1 MRKNFEFE
9 NIPAFDAIKRF
20 QDYYENSPMMIA
32 IQELQKTMDAV
43 NVPLD
48 GVTTAVQTFRNAI
61 EPFDN
66 ITRNINQLYEPILQI
81 TRDYEP
87 LFNDSMIS
95 TLKSSLSTLKMF
107 EGLDFSALKSVADAL
122 PDYELISSKL
132 VHQIDFENMAKLR
145 DDGEITDEEIAE
157 EIEDII
163 KNKRFTF
170 VETWDKI
177 KKSKWFLAMRCIL
190 VILAFFGKPVIDKVH
205 EETLEAMGVTKFW
218 EDTGIYETLDS
229 LFGKEDNQR
238 VATEDEAKATVDESK
253 TGNISK
259 QKREDLLSKVKE
271 IRNFISNAPQDENT
285 GNLLSYLSEI
295 EKDINGKKYG
305 LVFEEHRED
314 IDEVLETHTPVLT
327 EETDLFI
334 DNGGQMNFLIEGDN
348 LASLKLLEKTHKG
361 KIDIIYIDPPYNTGK
376 KNDEQGGG
384 FIYDDAFVDE
394 NDMFIHSKWLS
405 FMNNRLRIAK
415 RLLKDNGIIFIS
427 IGKEEVNSLKVLCDE
442 IFGEKNLLGQ
452 VVRRTKTTSFRGNYF
467 ALRLDYILCYCT
479 GVVFPD
485 KFMDVTDKSKYTKI
499 ETMGRYKGEAYKDD
513 TAFYL
518 STLET
523 RPNQRYWIECP
534 DGELVIP
541 PGSTFPYKKIEG
553 EKATPND
560 GDGVWRWEVEQ
571 FKAKKEYLSFKKSK
585 RSPLINA
592 EGKQAHWNVYTKS
605 YYCEKEDNGNI
616 PTELILDYI
625 NRMGTKELKD
635 LKVDFSF
642 PKPSSLISYLIK
654 ITNKPSD
661 ITVLDFFAGSGT
673 AGHAV
678 MKLNAQDDGNRKY
691 ILCTNNENNI
701 SRDVT
706 YERIS
711 RVIDKE
717 KYAAS
722 LKYYKVDYLPISE
735 RMYYEYADELLK
747 HIRELVE
754 LENGINFTGN
764 AEIAIVLTDDEL
776 DNFTQNIERYSAC
789 RKLYMGHDLLPDEDQ
804 ERIIEENNIE
814 INIIPDYYYRDLQEA

>member
-61 EPFDN
+61 EPIDN

-81 TRDYEP
+81 SRDYEP

-218 EDTGIYETLDS
+218 ENTGIYETLDS

-259 QKREDLLSKVKE
+259 QKREDLLSKVKD
-271 IRNFISNAPQDENT
+271 IRSFISNAPQDENT

-361 KIDIIYIDPPYNTGK
+361 QIDLIYIDPPYNTGGT
-376 KNDEQGGG
+376 D
-384 FIYDDAFVDE
+384 FRYDDTVIGKDDSFR
-394 NDMFIHSKWLS
+394 HSKWLS
-405 FMNNRLRIAK
+405 FMTKRLKIAK
-415 RLLKDNGIIFIS
+415 NLLSENGIIFIS
-427 IGKEEVNSLKVLCDE
+427 IDENEQASLKMLCDE
-442 IFGEKNLLGQ
+442 LFSQDNHIETVIWKNKYGAGA
-452 VVRRTKTTSFRGNYF
+452 KTVGFITVHEYV
-467 ALRLDYILCYCT
+467 LCYSKT
-479 GVVFPD
+479 PIKDLTSELD
-485 KFMDVTDKSKYTKI
+485 KDGQAEYKKKDEKYEKRGGYLTQPLMTKSL
-499 ETMGRYKGEAYKDD
+499 GD
-513 TAFYL
+513 
-518 STLET
+518 
-523 RPNQRYWIECP
+523 RPNLVYNIE
-534 DGELVIP
+534 
-541 PGSTFPYKKIEG
+541 Y
-553 EKATPND
+553 N
-560 GDGVWRWEVEQ
+560 GDTIVPRKQWVWSRERLLTAISNNEVE
-571 FKAKKEYLSFKKSK
+571 FNKKKDGSYSVRAKKYL
-585 RSPLINA
+585 ID
-592 EGKQAHWNVYTKS
+592 E
-605 YYCEKEDNGNI
+605 NGNMRRGK
-616 PTELILDYI
+616 PLSILNGPFTQD
-625 NRMGTKELKD
+625 GTKEIRKYLGSEDAFK
-635 LKVDFSF
+635 FA
-642 PKPSSLISYLIK
+642 KPSELIRYFISFGINDK
-654 ITNKPSD
+654 ISKSA
-661 ITVLDFFAGSGT
+661 IILDFFAGSGT
-673 AGHAV
+673 TAHAV
-678 MKLNAQDDGNRKY
+678 IEQNKRDHGNRQF

-701 SRDVT
+701 CRDVT

-711 RVIDKE
+711 RVIDNE

-735 RMYYEYADELLK
+735 RMYYEYADELLR

-754 LENGINFTGN
+754 LENGINFIGN

-776 DNFTQNIERYSAC
+776 DDFTQNIEQYSAC

-814 INIIPDYYYRDLQEA
+814 INIIPDYYYRDLQEL